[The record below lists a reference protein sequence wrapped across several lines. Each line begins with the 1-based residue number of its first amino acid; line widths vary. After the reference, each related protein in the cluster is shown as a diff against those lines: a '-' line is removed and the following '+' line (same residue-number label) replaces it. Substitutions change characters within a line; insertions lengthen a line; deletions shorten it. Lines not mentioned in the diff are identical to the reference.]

1 MPTITLPDGTQKQFE
16 HPVTIQQVAESI
28 GPGLAKATIAGR
40 IDGVLA
46 DACVEIE
53 SDAKLEIVTNK
64 DAEGVEIIRHSFA
77 HLMGHAIK
85 QLYPS
90 AKMAI
95 GPVIDNGFYYDIEF
109 GRPFT
114 PDDLE
119 AIEKRMG
126 ELIKKDYD
134 VIRKVVSRDEAI
146 AAFKERNEDYKVE
159 IASEIPDGEIIAL
172 YHHEEYTDMCR
183 GPHVPNTRHL
193 RAFKLTKLA
202 GAYWRGDSSNKMLQR
217 IYGTAWADK
226 KQLKQYLT
234 QLEEAEKRDHRKLGR
249 QMDLFHF
256 QEEAPGMVFWHDRGF
271 TLYKIV
277 ESYIRDK
284 IKSAWLSGSA

>member
-1 MPTITLPDGTQKQFE
+1 MPVITLPDGSQKKFDN
-16 HPVTIQQVAESI
+16 PVTTQQVAESI

-40 IDGVLA
+40 VNGELA
-46 DACVEIE
+46 DACVEITE
-53 SDAKLEIVTNK
+53 DASLEIVTNK
-64 DAEGVEIIRHSFA
+64 DQDGVEIIRHSFA

-85 QLYPS
+85 QLYPA

-95 GPVIDNGFYYDIEF
+95 GPVIDNGFYYDLEYE
-109 GRPFT
+109 RPFT
-114 PDDLE
+114 PEDLA

-134 VIRKVVSRDEAI
+134 VIRKVVSRDEAVS
-146 AAFKERNEDYKVE
+146 AFKERNEDYKVE

-202 GAYWRGDSSNKMLQR
+202 GAYWRGNSDNQMLQH
-217 IYGTAWADK
+217 G
-226 KQLKQYLT
+226 Q
-234 QLEEAEKRDHRKLGR
+234 
-249 QMDLFHF
+249 
-256 QEEAPGMVFWHDRGF
+256 
-271 TLYKIV
+271 
-277 ESYIRDK
+277 
-284 IKSAWLSGSA
+284 IKSN